1 MRAGG
6 PRSTE
11 KELLCDL
18 CVLRGKHRLEINYM
32 KIVDLKLTG
41 LSGGTVEGGW
51 AEELTPEDNINTIVE
66 VITDD
71 GLIGVGSAM
80 TSSAL
85 VEAAAKLLRP
95 FLIGERA
102 DEPARVSEKL
112 RQHTFWQGRGG
123 AVEHAISGIDIALWD
138 LFGKV
143 VEEPVARLLGGVYRN
158 KIKPYGSLLFD
169 EIDPLR
175 EKLQA
180 AVARGFKAIKLGW
193 KPFGRRD
200 DRTDEKLVQTARD
213 AVGAGVE
220 LMVDAGGSDAFW
232 PHGYKWAL
240 RTSQMLAN
248 YDVVWFE
255 EALPPD
261 DIAGF
266 AELRRHSPVPIAT
279 GEVFTR
285 RQSFWPLFQQHAV
298 DIVQP
303 DCTKCG
309 GLTEA
314 WRIAWMAYEHN
325 IQWVPHGWNTAVG
338 LAADLQLAGAMPV
351 ARYVEFL
358 TPSPYMEE
366 LVTVPFKPD
375 ADGML
380 PVLDKPGLGIELNR
394 EAMRRYGG

>member
-1 MRAGG
+1 
-6 PRSTE
+6 
-11 KELLCDL
+11 
-18 CVLRGKHRLEINYM
+18 M
-32 KIVDLKLTG
+32 KIADVRLTG
-41 LSGGTVEGGW
+41 LTGGTVEGGW
-51 AEELTPEDNINTIVE
+51 AEELTPEDNVHTIVE
-66 VITDD
+66 VLTDE
-71 GLIGVGSAM
+71 GLVGVGSTF
-80 TSSAL
+80 TSKDL
-85 VEAAAKLLRP
+85 VAAATKLLRP

-112 RQHTFWQGRGG
+112 RQNTFWQGRGG
-123 AVEHAISGIDIALWD
+123 SVEHAISGIDIALWD
-138 LFGKV
+138 LFGKITKQ
-143 VEEPVARLLGGVYRN
+143 PVARLLGGIYRT

-169 EIDPLR
+169 EPDKLR
-175 EKLQA
+175 EKLTH
-180 AVARGFKAIKLGW
+180 AVSRGFKAIKLGW

-200 DRTDEKLVQTARD
+200 AKTDELLIRTARD
-213 AVGAGVE
+213 TVGPHVE
-220 LMVDAGGSDAFW
+220 IMVDAGGSDAYW

-240 RTSQMLAN
+240 RTAQMLAG

-255 EALPPD
+255 EALHPD

-285 RQSFWPLFQQHAV
+285 RQSFRPLFDQQAV

-325 IQWVPHGWNTAVG
+325 VLWVPHGWNTAVG
-338 LAADLQLAGAMPV
+338 LAADMQLAGAMPV
-351 ARYVEFL
+351 AKYVEFL
-358 TPSPYMEE
+358 TPSPYVDR
-366 LVTVPFKPD
+366 LIKTPFKPD

-380 PVLDKPGLGIELNR
+380 HLPDGPGLGIELDADSLK
-394 EAMRRYGG
+394 EFGV